1 VTRVVSAGSS
11 PSKVPAQPARAP
23 AGSLPRALPPMRSA
37 APKPCLRVDDEA
49 HRVASRACRFGISPG
64 RPAAVH
70 SPSPDACAS
79 GSGSGALNVL
89 FGVRRLLPA
98 PRSREER
105 LPWGSCALITTSA
118 DRVHTRTECPLRASV
133 RPRRFSRPRRF
144 TPRSAWRVC
153 FAPQPCPGFSLQGF
167 LPPPEP
173 YAVIPR
179 RCPRVVASRR
189 LRLPAPASRS
199 STPGP
204 CSPVGVRWSSR
215 RRETPGS
222 SAPLMGFSSSGLL
235 SPHRGRTPSRPLRLR
250 RFPR

>member
-1 VTRVVSAGSS
+1 
-11 PSKVPAQPARAP
+11 VPLRDFARATCCRP
-23 AGSLPRALPPMRSA
+23 LAFPRMLA
-37 APKPCLRVDDEA
+37 
-49 HRVASRACRFGISPG
+49 
-64 RPAAVH
+64 RP
-70 SPSPDACAS
+70 

-89 FGVRRLLPA
+89 FGVLRLLPA
-98 PRSREER
+98 PHSRGER
-105 LPWGSCALITTSA
+105 LPWGSCALITTST
-118 DRVHTRTECPLRASV
+118 DRVHTRTEFPLRASV

-173 YAVIPR
+173 HAVFPR
-179 RCPRVVASRR
+179 RCPRVVASRC

-215 RRETPGS
+215 RRETPG
-222 SAPLMGFSSSGLL
+222 APRPSWDFPPPGL
-235 SPHRGRTPSRPLRLR
+235 SPRTVGGRFRALSA
-250 RFPR
+250 FDVSPR